1 MVESERD
8 TIVGYLYEIEMGVFK
23 EEKRSLEEIERV
35 VVAMKFM
42 ADEEVNTM
50 RFSITMGF

>member
-1 MVESERD
+1 MESERD
-8 TIVGYLYEIEMGVFK
+8 VMVGYLYEIKEGVFE

-42 ADEEVNTM
+42 ADGEVITM
-50 RFSITMGF
+50 RD

>member
-1 MVESERD
+1 MESERD
-8 TIVGYLYEIEMGVFK
+8 VMVGYLYEIKEGVFE

-42 ADEEVNTM
+42 ADGEVITM
-50 RFSITMGF
+50 RVL